1 MTWEPV
7 KHRTYTL
14 EDMTERLMEHFNV
27 VLDDKGTASG
37 DPENIAVCEKYFKEL
52 MDANFGSCVYDW

>member
-27 VLDDKGTASG
+27 DLDDKGTRFGRSR
-37 DPENIAVCEKYFKEL
+37 KYC
-52 MDANFGSCVYDW
+52 CVREVFQRVDGR